1 MYITRENAGLPFKR
15 IMRTLFYKNPG
26 IKCSFEAINVAK
38 FIDDPPNHNPSKRSR
53 IGDLIYLID
62 SPELADKLR
71 SYPEDFRFS
80 CGGFNVTL
88 RGGIRGSH
96 LNAQF
101 TKSFSSSVMLGAASE
116 AMRNAQ
122 ANAGGP

>member
-26 IKCSFEAINVAK
+26 IKCSFEAINVSK
-38 FIDDPPNHNPSKRSR
+38 FIDDPPNYNPSKRSR

-71 SYPEDFRFS
+71 NYPEDF
-80 CGGFNVTL
+80 
-88 RGGIRGSH
+88 
-96 LNAQF
+96 
-101 TKSFSSSVMLGAASE
+101 
-116 AMRNAQ
+116 
-122 ANAGGP
+122 